1 MDIVDSILD
10 KLQSKYVIW
19 WVDAVHHTDRHMMCD
34 VWCDVMWCVMCDLQD
49 EGNSDNYDNDDWWS
63 SHFLIISL
71 ERPLMVHAS
80 CWIWGIP
87 RLTNIL
93 HALQQIK
100 WLADIKYVFFL
111 QIYVWW
117 VESLKTGKL
126 ITKYGDNV
134 NSEPNQHLSMWLDD
148 ETQIVLNMLGVKE
161 TNYTRVDFI

>member
-1 MDIVDSILD
+1 MCEI
-10 KLQSKYVIW
+10 Q
-19 WVDAVHHTDRHMMCD
+19 DRAN
-34 VWCDVMWCVMCDLQD
+34 
-49 EGNSDNYDNDDWWS
+49 GDNYVNDEKRS

-93 HALQQIK
+93 HVLQQIK
-100 WLADIKYVFFL
+100 WLADIKYVFLL

-161 TNYTRVDFI
+161 TKLHQSGFYLRLCCWQTPIKLYNTKSWHRRIPGKLFWSMQR